1 MDFKIDVVLT
11 EEEYE
16 LFLMTL
22 GMGLGVAY
30 SGDGRREL
38 AYSMVRLVNKLCAG
52 NPRFTPYAVP
62 SDRTAQ
68 GGGRRRADNEIDEA
82 ADGGAVGPGAST
94 GGGE

>member
-30 SGDGRREL
+30 SGKDGTEL
-38 AYSMVRLVNKLCAG
+38 AHSMVRLVNKLCAG
-52 NPRFTPYAVP
+52 NPRFTPYAAP
-62 SDRTAQ
+62 GDRTAQ
-68 GGGRRRADNEIDEA
+68 GGEKAENDCGEADE
-82 ADGGAVGPGAST
+82 
-94 GGGE
+94 